1 MKKNF
6 YYSILLWSII
16 VAPLF
21 AQQYNNSLGV
31 FQSNSDVGNVKLPGK
46 TVYDSEKQIYV
57 LEGAGANIWYDQDEF
72 QYAWK
77 KIKGDFILTA
87 QVEFL
92 GEGIDP
98 HRKLGWM
105 VRQSLDA
112 SSPHVSAVIHGD
124 GLTSLQYRTTLGENM
139 SEKKLGIQS
148 PNVVQLMRNGNIY
161 TMSVARFGDIFVS
174 EQLAVCGIP
183 DEAYV
188 GIFVCSHNLDV
199 REKALFRNVRIEI
212 PAADTMVV
220 YRDFLGSNLETL
232 NVFSG
237 ERRIL
242 EQFPNSVQAPNWT
255 PDDKYL
261 IYNSEGLLYTY
272 DLASGKIEQLNT
284 GSATGNNNDHAV
296 TFDGQYIGIS
306 SNHDPADKGQ
316 SAVYY
321 LPITGGE
328 PMKVTQKT
336 PSYFH
341 GWSPDGKE
349 MAFIGQRKG
358 NFDVYKISREG
369 GNEIRLTTAEG
380 LDDGSEYTPDGSYI
394 YFNSVRTGTMQIW
407 RMKPDGSDQEQV
419 THDPLN
425 NWFPHISPDG
435 KWIVFI
441 TFGNDVD
448 PSDHPFY
455 KHVYLRMMPTSGGK
469 PKVVAY
475 LYGGQGTMNVPSWSP
490 DSRKIAFVSNS
501 GGIE

>member
-6 YYSILLWSII
+6 YYSLLLWSII
-16 VAPLF
+16 VTPLF

-31 FQSNSDVGNVKLPGK
+31 FQSNSDVGNVKLHGK
-46 TVYDSEKQIYV
+46 TVYDSEKQIYT

-148 PNVVQLMRNGNIY
+148 PDVVQLMRKG
-161 TMSVARFGDIFVS
+161 
-174 EQLAVCGIP
+174 
-183 DEAYV
+183 
-188 GIFVCSHNLDV
+188 
-199 REKALFRNVRIEI
+199 
-212 PAADTMVV
+212 
-220 YRDFLGSNLETL
+220 
-232 NVFSG
+232 
-237 ERRIL
+237 
-242 EQFPNSVQAPNWT
+242 
-255 PDDKYL
+255 
-261 IYNSEGLLYTY
+261 NSEGLLYTY

-284 GSATGNNNDHAV
+284 GSATQINNDHAV

-328 PMKVTQKT
+328 PVKVTQKT

-349 MAFIGQRKG
+349 MAFIGQRNG
-358 NFDVYKISREG
+358 NFDVYKIPRES

-455 KHVYLRMMPTSGGK
+455 KHVYLRMMPISGGK

>member
-6 YYSILLWSII
+6 YYSLLLWSII
-16 VAPLF
+16 VTPLF

-31 FQSNSDVGNVKLPGK
+31 FQSNSDVGNVKLHGK
-46 TVYDSEKQIYV
+46 TVYDSEKQIYT

-148 PNVVQLMRNGNIY
+148 PDVVQLMRKG
-161 TMSVARFGDIFVS
+161 
-174 EQLAVCGIP
+174 
-183 DEAYV
+183 
-188 GIFVCSHNLDV
+188 
-199 REKALFRNVRIEI
+199 
-212 PAADTMVV
+212 
-220 YRDFLGSNLETL
+220 
-232 NVFSG
+232 
-237 ERRIL
+237 
-242 EQFPNSVQAPNWT
+242 
-255 PDDKYL
+255 
-261 IYNSEGLLYTY
+261 NSEGLLYTY

-284 GSATGNNNDHAV
+284 GSATQINNDHAV

-328 PMKVTQKT
+328 PVKVTQKT

-349 MAFIGQRKG
+349 MAFIGQRNG
-358 NFDVYKISREG
+358 NFDVYKIPRES

-441 TFGNDVD
+441 TFGHDVD

-455 KHVYLRMMPTSGGK
+455 KHVYLRMMPISGGK

>member
-1 MKKNF
+1 MKKIICSSF
-6 YYSILLWSII
+6 LLWSI
-16 VAPLF
+16 AFQLF
-21 AQQYNNSLGV
+21 AQQYDNSLGI
-31 FQSNSDVGNVKLPGK
+31 FQSNCDVGNVQLPGA
-46 TVYDSEKQIYV
+46 TFYDLEKQIYT
-57 LEGAGANIWYDQDEF
+57 LEGSGTNIWFDQDEF

-87 QVEFL
+87 QVEFV

-105 VRQSLDA
+105 VRESLDA

-124 GLTSLQYRTTLGENM
+124 GLTSFQYRQTSGKNM
-139 SEKKLGIQS
+139 SEKKLDIKA
-148 PNVVQLMRNGNIY
+148 PNVVRLMRKGNIY
-161 TMSVARFGDIFVS
+161 TMSVAQLGDTFIS
-174 EQLAVCGIP
+174 EQMGLCGIP

-188 GIFVCSHNLDV
+188 GIFVCSHNPDV
-199 REKALFRNVRIEI
+199 KEKAIFKNVRIEI
-212 PAADTMVV
+212 PAADTMVM

-232 NVFSG
+232 DVFTG
-237 ERRIL
+237 ERYIL
-242 EQFPNSVQAPNWT
+242 KQFPNSIQAPNWT
-255 PDDKYL
+255 PDNKFL

-272 DLASGKIEQLNT
+272 DLASGKIKQLNT
-284 GSATGNNNDHAV
+284 GSATGNNNDHAL
-296 TFDGQYIGIS
+296 TFDGQFIGIS

-328 PMKVTQKT
+328 PVKVTKNT

-349 MAFIGQRKG
+349 MAFIGQRNG

-369 GNEIRLTTAEG
+369 GEEIRLTTAEG
-380 LDDGSEYTPDGSYI
+380 LDDGSEYTPDGNYI

-407 RMKPDGSDQEQV
+407 RMKPDGSNQEQV
-419 THDPLN
+419 THDQLN
-425 NWFPHISPDG
+425 NWFPHVSPDG

-448 PSDHPFY
+448 PADHPFY
-455 KHVYLRMMPTSGGK
+455 KQVYLRMMPVSGGK
-469 PKVVAY
+469 PKVIAY
-475 LYGGQGTMNVPSWSP
+475 LYGGQGTINVPSWSP

>member
-6 YYSILLWSII
+6 YYSLLLWSII
-16 VAPLF
+16 VTPLF

-31 FQSNSDVGNVKLPGK
+31 FQSNSDVGNVKLHGK
-46 TVYDSEKQIYV
+46 TVYDSEKQIYT

-148 PNVVQLMRNGNIY
+148 PDVVQLMRKG
-161 TMSVARFGDIFVS
+161 
-174 EQLAVCGIP
+174 
-183 DEAYV
+183 
-188 GIFVCSHNLDV
+188 
-199 REKALFRNVRIEI
+199 
-212 PAADTMVV
+212 
-220 YRDFLGSNLETL
+220 
-232 NVFSG
+232 
-237 ERRIL
+237 
-242 EQFPNSVQAPNWT
+242 
-255 PDDKYL
+255 
-261 IYNSEGLLYTY
+261 NSEGLLYTY

-284 GSATGNNNDHAV
+284 GSATQINNDHAV

-328 PMKVTQKT
+328 PVKVTQKNT
-336 PSYFH
+336 VLF
-341 GWSPDGKE
+341 
-349 MAFIGQRKG
+349 
-358 NFDVYKISREG
+358 
-369 GNEIRLTTAEG
+369 
-380 LDDGSEYTPDGSYI
+380 
-394 YFNSVRTGTMQIW
+394 
-407 RMKPDGSDQEQV
+407 
-419 THDPLN
+419 
-425 NWFPHISPDG
+425 
-435 KWIVFI
+435 
-441 TFGNDVD
+441 
-448 PSDHPFY
+448 
-455 KHVYLRMMPTSGGK
+455 
-469 PKVVAY
+469 
-475 LYGGQGTMNVPSWSP
+475 SWL
-490 DSRKIAFVSNS
+490 VS
-501 GGIE
+501 

>member
-6 YYSILLWSII
+6 YYSLLLWSII
-16 VAPLF
+16 VTPLF

-31 FQSNSDVGNVKLPGK
+31 FQSNSDVGNVKLHGK
-46 TVYDSEKQIYV
+46 TVYDSEKQIYT

-148 PNVVQLMRNGNIY
+148 PDVVQLMRKG
-161 TMSVARFGDIFVS
+161 
-174 EQLAVCGIP
+174 
-183 DEAYV
+183 
-188 GIFVCSHNLDV
+188 
-199 REKALFRNVRIEI
+199 
-212 PAADTMVV
+212 
-220 YRDFLGSNLETL
+220 
-232 NVFSG
+232 
-237 ERRIL
+237 
-242 EQFPNSVQAPNWT
+242 
-255 PDDKYL
+255 
-261 IYNSEGLLYTY
+261 NSEGLLYTY

-284 GSATGNNNDHAV
+284 GSATQINNDHAV

-328 PMKVTQKT
+328 PVKVTQKT

-349 MAFIGQRKG
+349 MAFIGQRNG
-358 NFDVYKISREG
+358 NFDVYKIPRES

-407 RMKPDGSDQEQV
+407 RMKPDGSNQEQV

-455 KHVYLRMMPTSGGK
+455 KHVYLRMMPISGGK

>member
-6 YYSILLWSII
+6 YYSLLLWSII
-16 VAPLF
+16 VTPLF

-31 FQSNSDVGNVKLPGK
+31 FQSNSDVGNVKLHGK
-46 TVYDSEKQIYV
+46 TVYDSEKQIYT

-148 PNVVQLMRNGNIY
+148 PDVVQLMRKG
-161 TMSVARFGDIFVS
+161 
-174 EQLAVCGIP
+174 
-183 DEAYV
+183 
-188 GIFVCSHNLDV
+188 
-199 REKALFRNVRIEI
+199 
-212 PAADTMVV
+212 
-220 YRDFLGSNLETL
+220 
-232 NVFSG
+232 
-237 ERRIL
+237 
-242 EQFPNSVQAPNWT
+242 
-255 PDDKYL
+255 
-261 IYNSEGLLYTY
+261 NSEGLLYTY

-284 GSATGNNNDHAV
+284 GSATQINNDHAV

-328 PMKVTQKT
+328 PVKVTQKT

-349 MAFIGQRKG
+349 MAFIGQRNG
-358 NFDVYKISREG
+358 NFDVYKIPRES

-407 RMKPDGSDQEQV
+407 RMKPDGSNQEQV

-441 TFGNDVD
+441 TFGHDVD

-455 KHVYLRMMPTSGGK
+455 KHVYLRMMPISGGK

>member
-6 YYSILLWSII
+6 YYSLLLWSII
-16 VAPLF
+16 VTPLF

-31 FQSNSDVGNVKLPGK
+31 FQSNSDVGNVKLHGK
-46 TVYDSEKQIYV
+46 TVYDSEKQIYA

-148 PNVVQLMRNGNIY
+148 PDVVQLMRKG
-161 TMSVARFGDIFVS
+161 
-174 EQLAVCGIP
+174 
-183 DEAYV
+183 
-188 GIFVCSHNLDV
+188 
-199 REKALFRNVRIEI
+199 
-212 PAADTMVV
+212 
-220 YRDFLGSNLETL
+220 
-232 NVFSG
+232 
-237 ERRIL
+237 
-242 EQFPNSVQAPNWT
+242 
-255 PDDKYL
+255 
-261 IYNSEGLLYTY
+261 NSEGLLYTY

-284 GSATGNNNDHAV
+284 GSATQINNDHAV

-328 PMKVTQKT
+328 PVKVTQKT

-349 MAFIGQRKG
+349 MAFIGQRNG
-358 NFDVYKISREG
+358 NFDVYKIPRES

-407 RMKPDGSDQEQV
+407 RMKPDGSNQEQV

-441 TFGNDVD
+441 TFGHDVD

-455 KHVYLRMMPTSGGK
+455 KHVYLRMMPISGGK

>member
-6 YYSILLWSII
+6 YYSLLLWSII
-16 VAPLF
+16 VTPLF

-31 FQSNSDVGNVKLPGK
+31 FQSNSDVGNVKLHGK
-46 TVYDSEKQIYV
+46 TVYDSEKQIYA

-148 PNVVQLMRNGNIY
+148 PDVVQLMRKG
-161 TMSVARFGDIFVS
+161 
-174 EQLAVCGIP
+174 
-183 DEAYV
+183 
-188 GIFVCSHNLDV
+188 
-199 REKALFRNVRIEI
+199 
-212 PAADTMVV
+212 
-220 YRDFLGSNLETL
+220 
-232 NVFSG
+232 
-237 ERRIL
+237 
-242 EQFPNSVQAPNWT
+242 
-255 PDDKYL
+255 
-261 IYNSEGLLYTY
+261 NSEGLLYTY

-284 GSATGNNNDHAV
+284 GSATQINNDHAV

-328 PMKVTQKT
+328 PVKVTQKT

-349 MAFIGQRKG
+349 MAFIGQRNG
-358 NFDVYKISREG
+358 NFDVYKIPRES

-455 KHVYLRMMPTSGGK
+455 KHVYLRMMPISGGK

>member
-6 YYSILLWSII
+6 YYSLLLWSII
-16 VAPLF
+16 ATPLF

-31 FQSNSDVGNVKLPGK
+31 FQSNSDVGNVKLHGK
-46 TVYDSEKQIYV
+46 TVYDSEKQIYA

-148 PNVVQLMRNGNIY
+148 PDVVQLMRKG
-161 TMSVARFGDIFVS
+161 
-174 EQLAVCGIP
+174 
-183 DEAYV
+183 
-188 GIFVCSHNLDV
+188 
-199 REKALFRNVRIEI
+199 
-212 PAADTMVV
+212 
-220 YRDFLGSNLETL
+220 
-232 NVFSG
+232 
-237 ERRIL
+237 
-242 EQFPNSVQAPNWT
+242 
-255 PDDKYL
+255 
-261 IYNSEGLLYTY
+261 NSEGLLYTY

-284 GSATGNNNDHAV
+284 GSATQINNDHAV

-328 PMKVTQKT
+328 PVKVTQKT

-349 MAFIGQRKG
+349 MAFIGQRNG
-358 NFDVYKISREG
+358 NFDVYKIPRES

-407 RMKPDGSDQEQV
+407 RMKPDGSNQEQV

-441 TFGNDVD
+441 TFGHDVD

-455 KHVYLRMMPTSGGK
+455 KHVYLRMMPISGGK

>member
-6 YYSILLWSII
+6 YYSLLLWSII
-16 VAPLF
+16 VTPLF

-31 FQSNSDVGNVKLPGK
+31 FQSNSDVGNVKLHGK
-46 TVYDSEKQIYV
+46 TVYDSEKQIYT

-148 PNVVQLMRNGNIY
+148 PDVVQLMRKG
-161 TMSVARFGDIFVS
+161 
-174 EQLAVCGIP
+174 
-183 DEAYV
+183 
-188 GIFVCSHNLDV
+188 
-199 REKALFRNVRIEI
+199 
-212 PAADTMVV
+212 
-220 YRDFLGSNLETL
+220 
-232 NVFSG
+232 
-237 ERRIL
+237 
-242 EQFPNSVQAPNWT
+242 
-255 PDDKYL
+255 
-261 IYNSEGLLYTY
+261 NSEGLLYTY

-284 GSATGNNNDHAV
+284 GSATQINNDHAV

-328 PMKVTQKT
+328 PVKVTQKT

-349 MAFIGQRKG
+349 MAFIGQRNG
-358 NFDVYKISREG
+358 NFDVYKIPRES

-455 KHVYLRMMPTSGGK
+455 KHVFLRMMPISGGK